1 VEGEKEM
8 NKLFASL
15 AICFLFVGVSNSFA
29 GQLQRHTWEVG
40 AILSKFTYE
49 EPGIMKEEG
58 FFYGIE
64 GSYTFRNQK
73 DLMIKAEGRY
83 SYGKVDYEST
93 GTGTMDGI
101 DDYIFEIKGLVGN
114 DFPVSGKST
123 ITPYIG
129 LSYRYLND
137 DSSGKLSSTEASG
150 YERESNYYYIPIGME
165 IVTELESGW
174 IFGIILEYDYFWK
187 GKQIS
192 HLSDVDPGFNDIEN
206 DQNDGYGFRGSLIFL
221 WKDEHN
227 EYIIEPFIR
236 YWDINES
243 EWALITYYG
252 VPYAYGYEP
261 ANESTEIGLN
271 ITIRF

>member
-1 VEGEKEM
+1 MK
-8 NKLFASL
+8 KLIASL
-15 AICFLFVGVSNSFA
+15 AICFLFAGVSNSFA
-29 GQLQRHTWEVG
+29 EQLQSQTWEVG

-49 EPGIMKEEG
+49 EPGLMKDES

-174 IFGIILEYDYFWK
+174 IFGLLLEYDYFLK

-192 HLSDVDPGFNDIEN
+192 HRSDAAPGLNDIEN
-206 DQNDGYGFRGSLIFL
+206 DQNNGYGFRGSMRFL
-221 WKDEHN
+221 WKDEHK
-227 EYIIEPFIR
+227 ESVIEPFIR
-236 YWDINES
+236 YWDIDES
-243 EWALITYYG
+243 KRVIITYNG
-252 VPYAYGYEP
+252 SPYAYGYEP
-261 ANESTEIGLN
+261 ANESTEIGLD